1 MIEVFPNVNGVI
13 FLVWHV
19 VILTE
24 LPVQSAKKIESSKS
38 KFPTIYRFVCV
49 NKDITRKM
57 KHAKV
62 VQVPV

>member
-1 MIEVFPNVNGVI
+1 LKKIGNVEGVI

-19 VILTE
+19 VILKK
-24 LPVQSAKKIESSKS
+24 LPVQSAKKIENSKS
-38 KFPTIYRFVCV
+38 KCPTIYRFAYV
-49 NKDITRKM
+49 NKDFTRKM